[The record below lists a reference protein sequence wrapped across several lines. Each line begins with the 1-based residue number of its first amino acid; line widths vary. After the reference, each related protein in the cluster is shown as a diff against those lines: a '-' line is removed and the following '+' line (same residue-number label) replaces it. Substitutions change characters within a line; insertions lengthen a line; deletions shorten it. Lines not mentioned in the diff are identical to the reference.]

1 MCGRYSLHGDWKQS
15 LTPSE
20 IKEKVESFEPKP
32 DNYNVTPLSIM
43 PVIYQSDQ
51 KIHIEP
57 MIWGFIPVWAKDP
70 SMASKMINARS
81 ETLHEKPSFKHA
93 LKRRRCM
100 VPMSG
105 FFEWAHSSKGKKQP
119 VYMSMPHSNPFFA
132 AGLWEEWTDKETFST
147 LRSFT
152 ILTVPANAK
161 IAAYHERMPAILEE
175 VDMLFWLGSESK
187 ASAALRTCPEHLLIS
202 KFVSL
207 DVNNPKMNSASL
219 LEEVQ
224 SDIHIENLIPTIPPG
239 KKKLLLKNINENKQ
253 STLF

>member
-1 MCGRYSLHGDWKQS
+1 MCGRYSLFGDWKQT

-20 IKEKVESFEPKP
+20 IKEKIESFEPKP

-43 PVIYQSDQ
+43 PIIYQSEQ

-57 MIWGFIPVWAKDP
+57 MIWGFIPVWAKDA

-81 ETLHEKPSFKHA
+81 ETLKEKPSFKHA
-93 LKRRRCM
+93 YKRRRCM

-105 FFEWAHSSKGKKQP
+105 FFEWANSSKEKKQP
-119 VYMSMPHSNPFFA
+119 VYISMPHSNPFFA

-152 ILTVPANAK
+152 IITVPANAK
-161 IAAYHERMPAILEE
+161 IAAYHERMPAILSKD
-175 VDMLFWLGSESK
+175 DMLFWLGSESK
-187 ASAALRTCPEHLLIS
+187 ADEALRTLPEDILVS

-207 DVNNPKMNSASL
+207 HVNNPKMNSASL
-219 LEEVQ
+219 LEEVV
-224 SDIHIENLIPTIPPG
+224 SDIDIKDIIPSIPPG
-239 KKKLLLKNINENKQ
+239 KKKLFLEQINENKQ

>member
-1 MCGRYSLHGDWKQS
+1 
-15 LTPSE
+15 
-20 IKEKVESFEPKP
+20 
-32 DNYNVTPLSIM
+32 
-43 PVIYQSDQ
+43 
-51 KIHIEP
+51 
-57 MIWGFIPVWAKDP
+57 
-70 SMASKMINARS
+70 
-81 ETLHEKPSFKHA
+81 
-93 LKRRRCM
+93 M

-105 FFEWAHSSKGKKQP
+105 FFEWAHTSKGNKQP

-152 ILTVPANAK
+152 IITVPANAK
-161 IAAYHERMPAILEE
+161 IAAYHERMPAILQED
-175 VDMLFWLGSESK
+175 DMLFWLGSESK
-187 ASAALRTCPEHLLIS
+187 ADAALRTFPEHLLIS

-207 DVNNPKMNSASL
+207 EVNNPKMNSASL

-224 SDIHIENLIPTIPPG
+224 LDIHIENLIPTIPPG

>member
-1 MCGRYSLHGDWKQS
+1 
-15 LTPSE
+15 
-20 IKEKVESFEPKP
+20 
-32 DNYNVTPLSIM
+32 
-43 PVIYQSDQ
+43 
-51 KIHIEP
+51 
-57 MIWGFIPVWAKDP
+57 
-70 SMASKMINARS
+70 
-81 ETLHEKPSFKHA
+81 
-93 LKRRRCM
+93 M

-105 FFEWAHSSKGKKQP
+105 FFEWAHTSKGNKQP
-119 VYMSMPHSNPFFA
+119 VYMSMPDSNPFFA

-152 ILTVPANAK
+152 IITVPANAK
-161 IAAYHERMPAILEE
+161 IATYHERMPAILHKD
-175 VDMLFWLGSESK
+175 DMLFWLGSESK
-187 ASAALRTCPEHLLIS
+187 ADAALRTFPEHVLIS

-239 KKKLLLKNINENKQ
+239 NKKLLLKNINENKQ